1 MNGRENIAISALIP
15 VGTRHSD
22 PAQLYADYRA
32 GFEALGVP
40 YECIFVVDG
49 PRPDIAEPL
58 LELARRH
65 PEVKLVGLSRP
76 FGEATAIMVG
86 FQQAQGRVIVTLPA
100 YFQIDGAEIGKLV
113 GQLESCDLAIGHRY
127 PRAGGWMERAR
138 RGLFHSLVAAI
149 TGVRFNDL
157 GCGARA
163 MKREVLEEVALY
175 GDQHRF
181 LPLLADRQG
190 FRVTEVRVKQS
201 KSDRFEGSYRARE
214 YAHRALDIF
223 TVFFLVRFTRK
234 PLRFFGMMGV
244 ITFSI
249 GAVLTLI
256 MVVQRLVFHS
266 PLAGRPAFLLSS
278 LLVVLGLQ
286 LIALGLLGELIIFT
300 HAREQKDY
308 QIAEVVQFPAP
319 ERIEQR

>member
-1 MNGRENIAISALIP
+1 MNGREDIALSVLIP
-15 VGTRHSD
+15 VGSRHSD

-32 GFEALGVP
+32 GLSALGVP
-40 YECIFVVDG
+40 FECIFVLDG
-49 PRPDIAEPL
+49 PRPDIADPL
-58 LELARRH
+58 RELARQY
-65 PEVKLVGLSRP
+65 PEIKLVGLSRP
-76 FGEATAIMVG
+76 FGEATALMVG
-86 FQQAQGRVIVTLPA
+86 FQQAQGRVILTLPA
-100 YFQIDGAEIGKLV
+100 YFQIDGSEIGKLV
-113 GQLESCDLAIGHRY
+113 GQLESCDLAIGYRF

-138 RGLFHSLVAAI
+138 RGLFHRLVAAI

-163 MKREVLEEVALY
+163 MKREVLQEIALY

-190 FRVTEVRVKQS
+190 FRVNEVRVRQS

-234 PLRFFGMMGV
+234 PLRFFGMAGV
-244 ITFSI
+244 ITFAI
-249 GAVLTLI
+249 GAGFTLV
-256 MVVQRLVFHS
+256 MVGQRLFFMK

-308 QIAEVVQFPAP
+308 QIAEVVQFPAA
-319 ERIEQR
+319 ERIEHQ